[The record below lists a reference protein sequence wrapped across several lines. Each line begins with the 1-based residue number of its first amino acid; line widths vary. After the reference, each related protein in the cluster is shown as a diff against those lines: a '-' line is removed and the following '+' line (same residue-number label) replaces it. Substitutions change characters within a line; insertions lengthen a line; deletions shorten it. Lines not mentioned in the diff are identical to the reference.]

1 MKRLYVYKIL
11 LAVLLAVCV
20 AGVVFYHRF
29 STRSSADEL
38 YAGEKSRHT
47 DVMATSTDGIA
58 AMAGYE
64 ISYEDVDCIL
74 SGDVVFY
81 NGMPYTR
88 HYTVHK
94 DGVEYR
100 AYCGDH
106 KKNEVKSTDKVAFSV
121 TNNRL
126 LQKAFLYGPGSEY
139 EWSGFKGVSAD
150 HRQLIMTLTLNYIR
164 HGQYFDV
171 IDEFYKYIS
180 ETKRDEIVLQ
190 GDQADIE
197 IIDDGSKENYG
208 NYVSLKDYTGYVD
221 KKTGE
226 KRRRTRIMRCK
237 ADAENGVRIS
247 VPADTWLHIRKSGEK
262 EFTIHKTGKV
272 TIMGGDRFF
281 FSAEK
286 AHKGTGTVKSGKGI
300 PGVTVYTV
308 DSTQVDDDQQLLF
321 GTVASSSISMD
332 IEWTGEKPV
341 LGKFSLHKTDRDSG
355 AGVGEALYNI
365 EMEVKNGTQSLRTL
379 VAQIETDEN
388 GHGIVVMSEY
398 GGLGTYEITDMPFG
412 TYRIYEER
420 APYNYERNSAVAQLV
435 INEEGE
441 FLSVDGKEVS
451 TSTELEISW
460 ETWDKVIS
468 GKIDLSIYKQDA
480 ETGDKSQGDA
490 VLSGAE
496 FTVNYYRNF
505 YNSVDELPEKPDQSW
520 TLKTDDSGKCGLEDV
535 VLQTGT
541 ITVQETKAPE
551 GYTLVNSIFKSTKNG
566 NIIKDSSDGIYLDRI
581 EQDGDTVRLVNGYEL
596 VVGNHVVR
604 GDFKFK
610 KVVAEDGTAIA
621 NVRFLVENSDG
632 TQSAEITTDANGEY
646 SSSADDIWFGDGK
659 PDKTKGSLPYG
670 EYTLT
675 ELRCDANK
683 GKYKSIAP
691 IKFKIDSDECVLDLG
706 DIVDERMPEIE
717 SVAKNSEDGSK
728 FIDPDAETVDIT
740 DTVSM
745 KGLDIGHRY
754 KLSGSVVSQESGRP
768 LGADGSTSEKCFTAD
783 AEEMTVDVNFRFSTD
798 SISGSALVCYE
809 VLTDEDYEGEVVAS
823 HEDVNLAS
831 QTVYTKEKEKIRGSI
846 SVHKTD
852 DILETPLAD
861 AEFTLYRASDHEKL
875 MTKKTDKAGSVEF
888 TGLEPGEYYIKETR
902 TPKGYIADPGVNSI
916 PVSVPESAD
925 EPPVI
930 NVKNHYGMV
939 HILKTDQE
947 DGSPLAGAV
956 FGIYDDRGALIAKAE
971 SEENGQAV
979 FYGLARGTYSIE
991 ELAAPEGYEKT
1002 DKKIQID
1009 TSKNEYTMDDPVI
1022 ITNQKI
1028 KEHPS
1033 PDTPNTPDTPDTGDR
1048 DPVSKVILLM
1058 CFAVVSVA
1066 GIVFYRKKFTGESK

>member
-38 YAGEKSRHT
+38 YVGEKSRHT

-121 TNNRL
+121 TNDRL

-139 EWSGFKGVSAD
+139 AWSGFKGVSAD

-286 AHKGTGTVKSGKGI
+286 AYKGTGTVKSGKGI

-468 GKIDLSIYKQDA
+468 GKIDLSIYKQDT

-505 YNSVDELPEKPDQSW
+505 YNSVDELPEKPNQSW

-551 GYTLVNSIFKSTKNG
+551 GYTLVNSIFKSAKDG

-610 KVVAEDGTAIA
+610 KVDAEDGTAIA

-646 SSSADDIWFGDGK
+646 SSSTDDIWFGDGK

-675 ELRCDANK
+675 ELRCDANR

-691 IKFKIDSDECVLDLG
+691 IKFKIDSDECVFDLG
-706 DIVDERMPEIE
+706 DIVDERMPKIE

-728 FIDPDAETVDIT
+728 FIDPDAETADIT

-745 KGLDIGHRY
+745 KGLDSGHRY

-768 LGADGSTSEKCFTAD
+768 LGADGSTSDKCFTAD
-783 AEEMTVDVNFRFSTD
+783 AEEMTVDVNFSFSAD

-809 VLTDEDYEGEVVAS
+809 VLTDEDYDGEVVAS

-956 FGIYDDRGALIAKAE
+956 FGIYDDQGALIAKAE

-1033 PDTPNTPDTPDTGDR
+1033 PDTPDTGDR

>member
-1 MKRLYVYKIL
+1 M
-11 LAVLLAVCV
+11 
-20 AGVVFYHRF
+20 
-29 STRSSADEL
+29 
-38 YAGEKSRHT
+38 
-47 DVMATSTDGIA
+47 
-58 AMAGYE
+58 
-64 ISYEDVDCIL
+64 
-74 SGDVVFY
+74 
-81 NGMPYTR
+81 
-88 HYTVHK
+88 
-94 DGVEYR
+94 
-100 AYCGDH
+100 
-106 KKNEVKSTDKVAFSV
+106 
-121 TNNRL
+121 
-126 LQKAFLYGPGSEY
+126 
-139 EWSGFKGVSAD
+139 
-150 HRQLIMTLTLNYIR
+150 
-164 HGQYFDV
+164 
-171 IDEFYKYIS
+171 
-180 ETKRDEIVLQ
+180 
-190 GDQADIE
+190 
-197 IIDDGSKENYG
+197 
-208 NYVSLKDYTGYVD
+208 
-221 KKTGE
+221 
-226 KRRRTRIMRCK
+226 
-237 ADAENGVRIS
+237 
-247 VPADTWLHIRKSGEK
+247 
-262 EFTIHKTGKV
+262 
-272 TIMGGDRFF
+272 
-281 FSAEK
+281 
-286 AHKGTGTVKSGKGI
+286 
-300 PGVTVYTV
+300 
-308 DSTQVDDDQQLLF
+308 
-321 GTVASSSISMD
+321 
-332 IEWTGEKPV
+332 
-341 LGKFSLHKTDRDSG
+341 
-355 AGVGEALYNI
+355 
-365 EMEVKNGTQSLRTL
+365 
-379 VAQIETDEN
+379 
-388 GHGIVVMSEY
+388 
-398 GGLGTYEITDMPFG
+398 
-412 TYRIYEER
+412 
-420 APYNYERNSAVAQLV
+420 
-435 INEEGE
+435 
-441 FLSVDGKEVS
+441 
-451 TSTELEISW
+451 
-460 ETWDKVIS
+460 
-468 GKIDLSIYKQDA
+468 
-480 ETGDKSQGDA
+480 
-490 VLSGAE
+490 
-496 FTVNYYRNF
+496 
-505 YNSVDELPEKPDQSW
+505 
-520 TLKTDDSGKCGLEDV
+520 
-535 VLQTGT
+535 
-541 ITVQETKAPE
+541 
-551 GYTLVNSIFKSTKNG
+551 
-566 NIIKDSSDGIYLDRI
+566 
-581 EQDGDTVRLVNGYEL
+581 
-596 VVGNHVVR
+596 
-604 GDFKFK
+604 
-610 KVVAEDGTAIA
+610 
-621 NVRFLVENSDG
+621 RFLVENSDG

-930 NVKNHYGMV
+930 NVKTHYGMV

-956 FGIYDDRGALIAKAE
+956 FGIYDDQGALIAKAE

-1033 PDTPNTPDTPDTGDR
+1033 PDTPDTGDR

>member
-38 YAGEKSRHT
+38 YVGEKSRHT

-121 TNNRL
+121 TNDRL

-139 EWSGFKGVSAD
+139 AWSGFKGVSAD

-221 KKTGE
+221 KKSGE

-286 AHKGTGTVKSGKGI
+286 AYKGTGTVKSGKGI

-388 GHGIVVMSEY
+388 GHGIVEMSEY

-505 YNSVDELPEKPDQSW
+505 YNSVDELPEKPNQSW

-551 GYTLVNSIFKSTKNG
+551 GYTLVNSIFKSAKDG

-610 KVVAEDGTAIA
+610 KVDAEDGTAIA

-646 SSSADDIWFGDGK
+646 SSSTDDIWFGDGK

-675 ELRCDANK
+675 ELRCDANR

-691 IKFKIDSDECVLDLG
+691 IKFKIDSDECVFDLG
-706 DIVDERMPEIE
+706 DIVDERMPKIE

-728 FIDPDAETVDIT
+728 FIDPDAETADIT

-768 LGADGSTSEKCFTAD
+768 LGADGSTSDKCFTAD
-783 AEEMTVDVNFRFSTD
+783 AEEMTVDVNFSFSAD

-809 VLTDEDYEGEVVAS
+809 VLTDEDYDGEVVAS

-979 FYGLARGTYSIE
+979 FYGLSRGTYSIE

-1009 TSKNEYTMDDPVI
+1009 TSKSEYTMDDPVI

>member
-1 MKRLYVYKIL
+1 M
-11 LAVLLAVCV
+11 
-20 AGVVFYHRF
+20 
-29 STRSSADEL
+29 
-38 YAGEKSRHT
+38 
-47 DVMATSTDGIA
+47 
-58 AMAGYE
+58 
-64 ISYEDVDCIL
+64 
-74 SGDVVFY
+74 
-81 NGMPYTR
+81 
-88 HYTVHK
+88 
-94 DGVEYR
+94 
-100 AYCGDH
+100 
-106 KKNEVKSTDKVAFSV
+106 
-121 TNNRL
+121 
-126 LQKAFLYGPGSEY
+126 
-139 EWSGFKGVSAD
+139 
-150 HRQLIMTLTLNYIR
+150 
-164 HGQYFDV
+164 
-171 IDEFYKYIS
+171 
-180 ETKRDEIVLQ
+180 
-190 GDQADIE
+190 
-197 IIDDGSKENYG
+197 
-208 NYVSLKDYTGYVD
+208 
-221 KKTGE
+221 
-226 KRRRTRIMRCK
+226 
-237 ADAENGVRIS
+237 
-247 VPADTWLHIRKSGEK
+247 
-262 EFTIHKTGKV
+262 
-272 TIMGGDRFF
+272 
-281 FSAEK
+281 
-286 AHKGTGTVKSGKGI
+286 
-300 PGVTVYTV
+300 
-308 DSTQVDDDQQLLF
+308 
-321 GTVASSSISMD
+321 
-332 IEWTGEKPV
+332 
-341 LGKFSLHKTDRDSG
+341 
-355 AGVGEALYNI
+355 
-365 EMEVKNGTQSLRTL
+365 
-379 VAQIETDEN
+379 
-388 GHGIVVMSEY
+388 
-398 GGLGTYEITDMPFG
+398 
-412 TYRIYEER
+412 
-420 APYNYERNSAVAQLV
+420 
-435 INEEGE
+435 
-441 FLSVDGKEVS
+441 
-451 TSTELEISW
+451 
-460 ETWDKVIS
+460 
-468 GKIDLSIYKQDA
+468 
-480 ETGDKSQGDA
+480 
-490 VLSGAE
+490 SGAE

-659 PDKTKGSLPYG
+659 
-670 EYTLT
+670 
-675 ELRCDANK
+675 
-683 GKYKSIAP
+683 
-691 IKFKIDSDECVLDLG
+691 FKIDSDECVLDLG

-754 KLSGSVVSQESGRP
+754 KLRGSVVSQESGRP

>member
-1 MKRLYVYKIL
+1 M
-11 LAVLLAVCV
+11 
-20 AGVVFYHRF
+20 
-29 STRSSADEL
+29 
-38 YAGEKSRHT
+38 
-47 DVMATSTDGIA
+47 
-58 AMAGYE
+58 
-64 ISYEDVDCIL
+64 
-74 SGDVVFY
+74 
-81 NGMPYTR
+81 
-88 HYTVHK
+88 
-94 DGVEYR
+94 
-100 AYCGDH
+100 
-106 KKNEVKSTDKVAFSV
+106 
-121 TNNRL
+121 
-126 LQKAFLYGPGSEY
+126 
-139 EWSGFKGVSAD
+139 
-150 HRQLIMTLTLNYIR
+150 
-164 HGQYFDV
+164 
-171 IDEFYKYIS
+171 
-180 ETKRDEIVLQ
+180 
-190 GDQADIE
+190 
-197 IIDDGSKENYG
+197 
-208 NYVSLKDYTGYVD
+208 
-221 KKTGE
+221 
-226 KRRRTRIMRCK
+226 
-237 ADAENGVRIS
+237 
-247 VPADTWLHIRKSGEK
+247 
-262 EFTIHKTGKV
+262 
-272 TIMGGDRFF
+272 
-281 FSAEK
+281 
-286 AHKGTGTVKSGKGI
+286 
-300 PGVTVYTV
+300 
-308 DSTQVDDDQQLLF
+308 
-321 GTVASSSISMD
+321 
-332 IEWTGEKPV
+332 
-341 LGKFSLHKTDRDSG
+341 
-355 AGVGEALYNI
+355 
-365 EMEVKNGTQSLRTL
+365 
-379 VAQIETDEN
+379 
-388 GHGIVVMSEY
+388 
-398 GGLGTYEITDMPFG
+398 
-412 TYRIYEER
+412 
-420 APYNYERNSAVAQLV
+420 
-435 INEEGE
+435 
-441 FLSVDGKEVS
+441 
-451 TSTELEISW
+451 
-460 ETWDKVIS
+460 
-468 GKIDLSIYKQDA
+468 
-480 ETGDKSQGDA
+480 
-490 VLSGAE
+490 
-496 FTVNYYRNF
+496 
-505 YNSVDELPEKPDQSW
+505 
-520 TLKTDDSGKCGLEDV
+520 
-535 VLQTGT
+535 
-541 ITVQETKAPE
+541 
-551 GYTLVNSIFKSTKNG
+551 NSIFKSAKDG

-610 KVVAEDGTAIA
+610 KADAEDGTAIA

-646 SSSADDIWFGDGK
+646 SSSTDDIWFGDGK

-675 ELRCDANK
+675 ELRCDANR

-691 IKFKIDSDECVLDLG
+691 IKFKIDSDECVFDLG

-728 FIDPDAETVDIT
+728 FIDPDAETADIT

-768 LGADGSTSEKCFTAD
+768 LGADGSTSDKCFTAD
-783 AEEMTVDVNFRFSTD
+783 AEEMTVDVNFSFSAD

-809 VLTDEDYEGEVVAS
+809 VLTDEDYDGEVVAS

-979 FYGLARGTYSIE
+979 FYGLSRGTYSIE

-1009 TSKNEYTMDDPVI
+1009 TSKSEYTMDDPVI
-1022 ITNQKI
+1022 ITNHKI

>member
-58 AMAGYE
+58 DMAGYE

-121 TNNRL
+121 TNDRL

-139 EWSGFKGVSAD
+139 AWSGFKGVSAD

-180 ETKRDEIVLQ
+180 ETKRDEIILQ

-398 GGLGTYEITDMPFG
+398 GGIGTYEITDMPFG

-420 APYNYERNSAVAQLV
+420 APYNYERNSTVAQLV

-505 YNSVDELPEKPDQSW
+505 YNSVDELPGKPDQSW

-551 GYTLVNSIFKSTKNG
+551 GYKLVNSIFKSAKDG

-610 KVVAEDGTAIA
+610 KVDAEDGTAIA

-691 IKFKIDSDECVLDLG
+691 IKFKIDSDECVFDLG

-728 FIDPDAETVDIT
+728 FIDPDAETADIT

-783 AEEMTVDVNFRFSTD
+783 AEEMTVDVNFRFSAD

-809 VLTDEDYEGEVVAS
+809 MLTDEDYEGEVVAS

-916 PVSVPESAD
+916 PVSVSESAD

-1009 TSKNEYTMDDPVI
+1009 TSKNEYTIDDPVI

-1033 PDTPNTPDTPDTGDR
+1033 PDKLNTPDTPDTGDR

>member
-38 YAGEKSRHT
+38 YVGEKSRHT

-121 TNNRL
+121 TNDRL

-139 EWSGFKGVSAD
+139 AWSGFKGVSAD

-286 AHKGTGTVKSGKGI
+286 AYKGTGTVKSGKGI

-505 YNSVDELPEKPDQSW
+505 YNSVDELPEKPNQSW

-551 GYTLVNSIFKSTKNG
+551 GYTLVNSIFKSAKDG

-610 KVVAEDGTAIA
+610 KVDAEDGTAIA

-646 SSSADDIWFGDGK
+646 SSSTDDIWFGDGK

-675 ELRCDANK
+675 ELRCDANR

-691 IKFKIDSDECVLDLG
+691 IKFKIDSDECVFDLG
-706 DIVDERMPEIE
+706 DIVDERMPKIE

-728 FIDPDAETVDIT
+728 FIDPDAETADIT

-745 KGLDIGHRY
+745 KGLDSGHRY

-768 LGADGSTSEKCFTAD
+768 LGADGSTSDKCFTAD
-783 AEEMTVDVNFRFSTD
+783 AEEMTVDVNFSFSAD

-809 VLTDEDYEGEVVAS
+809 VLTDEDYDGEVVAS

-979 FYGLARGTYSIE
+979 FYGLSRGTYSIE

-1009 TSKNEYTMDDPVI
+1009 TSKSEYTMDDPVI

-1028 KEHPS
+1028 KEQ
-1033 PDTPNTPDTPDTGDR
+1033 
-1048 DPVSKVILLM
+1048 KQ
-1058 CFAVVSVA
+1058 
-1066 GIVFYRKKFTGESK
+1066 VFTIGGKIPEPRSEEHS

>member
-38 YAGEKSRHT
+38 YVGEKSRHT

-121 TNNRL
+121 TNDRL

-139 EWSGFKGVSAD
+139 AWSGFKGVSAD

-208 NYVSLKDYTGYVD
+208 NYVSLKDYIGYVD

-286 AHKGTGTVKSGKGI
+286 AYKGTGTVKSGKGI

-321 GTVASSSISMD
+321 GMVASSSISMD

-505 YNSVDELPEKPDQSW
+505 YNSVDELPEKPNQSW

-551 GYTLVNSIFKSTKNG
+551 GYTLVNSIFKSAKDG

-610 KVVAEDGTAIA
+610 KVDAEDGTAIA

-646 SSSADDIWFGDGK
+646 SSSTDDIWFGDGK

-675 ELRCDANK
+675 ELRCDANR

-691 IKFKIDSDECVLDLG
+691 IKFKIDSDECVFDLG
-706 DIVDERMPEIE
+706 DIVDERMPKIE

-728 FIDPDAETVDIT
+728 FIDPDAETADIT

-745 KGLDIGHRY
+745 KGLDSGHRY

-768 LGADGSTSEKCFTAD
+768 LGADGSTSDKCFTAD
-783 AEEMTVDVNFRFSTD
+783 AEEMTVDVNFSFSAD

-809 VLTDEDYEGEVVAS
+809 VLTDEDYDGEVVAS

-979 FYGLARGTYSIE
+979 FYGLSRGTYSIE

-1009 TSKNEYTMDDPVI
+1009 TSKSEYTMDDPVI

>member
-1 MKRLYVYKIL
+1 M
-11 LAVLLAVCV
+11 
-20 AGVVFYHRF
+20 
-29 STRSSADEL
+29 
-38 YAGEKSRHT
+38 
-47 DVMATSTDGIA
+47 
-58 AMAGYE
+58 
-64 ISYEDVDCIL
+64 
-74 SGDVVFY
+74 
-81 NGMPYTR
+81 
-88 HYTVHK
+88 
-94 DGVEYR
+94 
-100 AYCGDH
+100 
-106 KKNEVKSTDKVAFSV
+106 
-121 TNNRL
+121 
-126 LQKAFLYGPGSEY
+126 
-139 EWSGFKGVSAD
+139 
-150 HRQLIMTLTLNYIR
+150 
-164 HGQYFDV
+164 
-171 IDEFYKYIS
+171 
-180 ETKRDEIVLQ
+180 
-190 GDQADIE
+190 
-197 IIDDGSKENYG
+197 
-208 NYVSLKDYTGYVD
+208 
-221 KKTGE
+221 
-226 KRRRTRIMRCK
+226 
-237 ADAENGVRIS
+237 
-247 VPADTWLHIRKSGEK
+247 
-262 EFTIHKTGKV
+262 
-272 TIMGGDRFF
+272 
-281 FSAEK
+281 
-286 AHKGTGTVKSGKGI
+286 
-300 PGVTVYTV
+300 
-308 DSTQVDDDQQLLF
+308 
-321 GTVASSSISMD
+321 
-332 IEWTGEKPV
+332 
-341 LGKFSLHKTDRDSG
+341 
-355 AGVGEALYNI
+355 
-365 EMEVKNGTQSLRTL
+365 
-379 VAQIETDEN
+379 
-388 GHGIVVMSEY
+388 
-398 GGLGTYEITDMPFG
+398 
-412 TYRIYEER
+412 
-420 APYNYERNSAVAQLV
+420 
-435 INEEGE
+435 
-441 FLSVDGKEVS
+441 
-451 TSTELEISW
+451 
-460 ETWDKVIS
+460 
-468 GKIDLSIYKQDA
+468 
-480 ETGDKSQGDA
+480 
-490 VLSGAE
+490 
-496 FTVNYYRNF
+496 
-505 YNSVDELPEKPDQSW
+505 
-520 TLKTDDSGKCGLEDV
+520 
-535 VLQTGT
+535 
-541 ITVQETKAPE
+541 
-551 GYTLVNSIFKSTKNG
+551 NSIFKSAKDG

-610 KVVAEDGTAIA
+610 KVDAEDGTAIA

-691 IKFKIDSDECVLDLG
+691 IKFKIDSDECVFDLG

-728 FIDPDAETVDIT
+728 FIDPDAETADIT

-783 AEEMTVDVNFRFSTD
+783 AEEMTVDVNFSFSAD

-991 ELAAPEGYEKT
+991 ELAAPEGYEKA